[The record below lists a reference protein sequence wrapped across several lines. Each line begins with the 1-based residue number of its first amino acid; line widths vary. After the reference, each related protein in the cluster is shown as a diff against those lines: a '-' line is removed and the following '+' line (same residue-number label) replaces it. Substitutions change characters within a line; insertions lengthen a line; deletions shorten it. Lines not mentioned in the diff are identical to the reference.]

1 MGSVPGPTRDETT
14 VGDLQW
20 NGWQRSMFDDFEE
33 MRRMHAAW
41 DAIQIVRSVQFT
53 LFTFG
58 ESVLEYL
65 LVTEGEPPERLVK
78 IRKGEVK
85 VTRPLIIRP
94 DGEGPE
100 FHNFFDDS
108 DDERAVE
115 FLISRTAAFSN
126 LRFTNASGPERIVSD
141 QIEEAVAK
149 LQRQLDGEDE
159 DRVAII
165 TAPAALAGLAILKYT
180 TDRVV
185 QSAPG
190 NVQELRERGL
200 L

>member
-1 MGSVPGPTRDETT
+1 
-14 VGDLQW
+14 
-20 NGWQRSMFDDFEE
+20 MFDDFEE
-33 MRRMHAAW
+33 MRRLQAAW
-41 DAIQIVRSVQFT
+41 ESIQIIRPVQYT

-94 DGEGPE
+94 DGDVPE
-100 FHNFFDDS
+100 FHNFFDGME
-108 DDERAVE
+108 DERAIE

-126 LRFTNASGPERIVSD
+126 LRFTNTSGPERIVSD

-149 LQRQLDGEDE
+149 LQRQLDTEDE
-159 DRVAII
+159 DRVAIL
-165 TAPAALAGLAILKYT
+165 TAPAALAGLAVLKYT

>member
-1 MGSVPGPTRDETT
+1 
-14 VGDLQW
+14 
-20 NGWQRSMFDDFEE
+20 MFDDFEE
-33 MRRMHAAW
+33 MRRLQSAW
-41 DAIQIVRSVQFT
+41 ESIQIVRPVRLT

-65 LVTEGEPPERLVK
+65 LVTEGEPPERMVK

-94 DGEGPE
+94 GSDDPE
-100 FHNFFDDS
+100 FHNFFES
-108 DDERAVE
+108 MQEERAIE

-149 LQRQLDGEDE
+149 LQQQQLDAEDE

-165 TAPAALAGLAILKYT
+165 TAPASMAGMAVLKYT
-180 TDRVV
+180 TERVV

-190 NVQELRERGL
+190 NVQEMRERGFL
-200 L
+200 

>member
-1 MGSVPGPTRDETT
+1 MRRTDTAVWLLIAVFSGIE
-14 VGDLQW
+14 
-20 NGWQRSMFDDFEE
+20 WQEPMFDDFDV
-33 MRRMHAAW
+33 MRRLHAAW
-41 DAIQIVRSVQFT
+41 ESIQIVRPVQFT

-65 LVTEGEPPERLVK
+65 LVTEGEPPERMVK

-94 DGEGPE
+94 DSDGPE
-100 FHNFFDDS
+100 FLNFFEETE
-108 DDERAVE
+108 DERALE

-149 LQRQLDGEDE
+149 LQRQLDAEDE

-165 TAPAALAGLAILKYT
+165 TAPAGLAGLAILKYT

>member
-1 MGSVPGPTRDETT
+1 
-14 VGDLQW
+14 
-20 NGWQRSMFDDFEE
+20 MFDDFEE

-41 DAIQIVRSVQFT
+41 EAIQIVRSVQFT

-94 DGEGPE
+94 DGDGPE
-100 FHNFFDDS
+100 FHNFFEDS

-126 LRFTNASGPERIVSD
+126 LRFTNTSGPERIVSD

-165 TAPAALAGLAILKYT
+165 TAPAALSGLAILKYT

>member
-1 MGSVPGPTRDETT
+1 
-14 VGDLQW
+14 
-20 NGWQRSMFDDFEE
+20 MFDDFEH
-33 MRRMHAAW
+33 MQRLHAAW
-41 DAIQIVRSVQFT
+41 ESIQIVRSVRFT

-65 LVTEGEPPERLVK
+65 LVTEGQPPQRMVK

-94 DGEGPE
+94 DSDSPE
-100 FHNFFDDS
+100 FLNFFDDAQ
-108 DDERAVE
+108 DERAMA
-115 FLISRTAAFSN
+115 FMLARTAAFSN
-126 LRFTNASGPERIVSD
+126 LRFSNETGPERIVSD

-149 LQRQLDGEDE
+149 LQKQLDSEDE

-165 TAPAALAGLAILKYT
+165 TAPASVAGLAVLKYT
-180 TDRVV
+180 TDRVI

-190 NVQELRERGL
+190 NLQELREKGL
-200 L
+200 LP

>member
-1 MGSVPGPTRDETT
+1 
-14 VGDLQW
+14 
-20 NGWQRSMFDDFEE
+20 MFDDFDEL
-33 MRRMHAAW
+33 RRMRSAW
-41 DAIQIVRSVQFT
+41 ESIRIVRPVQFT

-58 ESVLEYL
+58 ETVLEYY
-65 LVTEGEPPERLVK
+65 LVTEGRPPKRLVK

-94 DGEGPE
+94 DNDGPE
-100 FHNFFDDS
+100 FLNFFDDQ
-108 DDERAVE
+108 DQDEERAIE

-126 LRFTNASGPERIVSD
+126 LRFTNVTGPERIVSD

-149 LQRQLDGEDE
+149 LQKQLDAEDE
-159 DRVAII
+159 DRIAIL
-165 TAPAALAGLAILKYT
+165 TAPASLARLAVLKYT
-180 TDRVV
+180 ADRVIS
-185 QSAPG
+185 SAPG

>member
-1 MGSVPGPTRDETT
+1 
-14 VGDLQW
+14 
-20 NGWQRSMFDDFEE
+20 MFDDFEE
-33 MRRMHAAW
+33 MRRLHYAW
-41 DAIQIVRSVQFT
+41 DSIRIVRSVQFT

-65 LVTEGEPPERLVK
+65 LVTEGEAPERMVK

-94 DGEGPE
+94 DGDGPE
-100 FHNFFDDS
+100 FHNFFEEMQ
-108 DDERAVE
+108 DERAIE